1 VELNS
6 NKYYKQNMMSRFL
19 AVLILVGSS
28 FVGGA
33 EEWIGVNDIM
43 EWNVDNTG
51 DSPGERVVAVL
62 DAGVVGRFS
71 GVELVGTVIDNNGN
85 WGYNLPTVA
94 NFRLYV
100 KFSEGQTYALEQT
113 TKTNYITLGLRRVS
127 NNKYHLTAKCMVNH
141 TSMRVIFRK
150 VIGSVNVSLGDPYLI
165 TTNGEPV
172 ISSPTYRNILSEKLG
187 IGTYSPDFALDVVGT
202 IRAHE
207 IVVSKAK
214 TADFVF
220 EKDYNLR
227 TLEEVD
233 AFVKEH
239 KHLPEIPSAQEMEKG
254 GVNVAQMNKL
264 LLQKVEE
271 LTLYTLEQEKKIVS
285 QQKVIETQN
294 SKLQKLD
301 RLEKRMVIIENL
313 LEKKVK

>member
-172 ISSPTYRNILSEKLG
+172 ISSPTYRNILSGKLG